1 MHLKVTGGGKRQR
14 ANCNL
19 EEQTD
24 LIAFGTGAGCT
35 PPLLGGTSGTPTNLN
50 RGINLT
56 TEEALG
62 SQPPPR
68 PSTAA
73 NRSASSSKRRRSGDK
88 VRESVSCSSLDGE
101 LKTSG
106 VPRCLASS
114 G

>member
-62 SQPPPR
+62 SQPPPAPR
-68 PSTAA
+68 QQLTEAPAA
-73 NRSASSSKRRRSGDK
+73 A
-88 VRESVSCSSLDGE
+88 REGGAA
-101 LKTSG
+101 T
-106 VPRCLASS
+106 R
-114 G
+114 